1 MRTNRIKKPSDL
13 ERVRL
18 LATNT
23 RPCAWADWFK
33 ATSTVLDNPPEIAES
48 FDHFYL
54 QIQAAKCGLG
64 VAAVPRMLV
73 RDELDSAGLVAP
85 FGFVPGPVSLVLWVA
100 PHAESQP
107 KTVALVEWLR
117 SELQKMEG

>member
-1 MRTNRIKKPSDL
+1 MQTNWIEKPSDL
-13 ERVRL
+13 ERARL

-23 RPCAWADWFK
+23 RPSAWVDWFK
-33 ATSTVLDNPPEIAES
+33 ATSTVLENPPEIAES

-85 FGFVPGPVSLVLWVA
+85 FGFVPGPVSIVLWVA
-100 PHAESQP
+100 PHAASQS
-107 KTVALVEWLR
+107 KTGALVEWLR
-117 SELQKMEG
+117 YELQQMEG